1 MTSTASTG
9 AAPFA
14 GLGQLTRL
22 VARRDRV
29 RVLCWVV
36 GIVGLLVVSAES
48 INGLYRTPAEFL
60 QYGTLVK
67 DNAALIVQSGPGYGL
82 DQPTLGSVMMNETG
96 IWTIIAVALMSVFM
110 MVRHTRAEEE
120 SERAELIRSAPVGR
134 HAQLA
139 AALAGTLAAN
149 AVVDVSIVV
158 AFVARDL
165 PLTGSVAFA
174 CALFGAG
181 AVFAAIAAIAAQ
193 VTAGARSAIGLAT
206 ALIAV
211 SFVLRAI
218 GDVGD
223 GRLSWLSPIGW
234 AQAIRAFADERWWV
248 LVLPIVA
255 AAGGMAL
262 AVSLQMRRDLGA
274 GLVGQRPGRATA
286 LPGFTSPLALAT
298 RLHRPAVIGWTV
310 GVALL
315 GFFYGIVAD
324 QAESILEN
332 NPEMADFLAMLGT
345 GSITDAFL
353 ATSMLMM
360 GLVATGYTVSAVLR
374 LRTEETAGRADLILT
389 TPASRRAWMSSHL
402 LLACGGTTVVMSV
415 TGAAMGVG
423 LASVTGDLWQ
433 IPRLLG
439 AALAMV
445 PALMVVAGLAAVL
458 YGLLPKWAPL
468 AWGIVAFVVV
478 VGLLQGIL
486 DLPQWVLDLSPFE
499 HVPAIPAA
507 PFEPMPIVLLLA
519 TAGALIG
526 GGMAALQR
534 RDIG

>member
-181 AVFAAIAAIAAQ
+181 AV
-193 VTAGARSAIGLAT
+193 
-206 ALIAV
+206 
-211 SFVLRAI
+211 
-218 GDVGD
+218 
-223 GRLSWLSPIGW
+223 
-234 AQAIRAFADERWWV
+234 
-248 LVLPIVA
+248 
-255 AAGGMAL
+255 
-262 AVSLQMRRDLGA
+262 
-274 GLVGQRPGRATA
+274 
-286 LPGFTSPLALAT
+286 
-298 RLHRPAVIGWTV
+298 
-310 GVALL
+310 
-315 GFFYGIVAD
+315 
-324 QAESILEN
+324 
-332 NPEMADFLAMLGT
+332 
-345 GSITDAFL
+345 
-353 ATSMLMM
+353 
-360 GLVATGYTVSAVLR
+360 
-374 LRTEETAGRADLILT
+374 
-389 TPASRRAWMSSHL
+389 
-402 LLACGGTTVVMSV
+402 
-415 TGAAMGVG
+415 
-423 LASVTGDLWQ
+423 
-433 IPRLLG
+433 
-439 AALAMV
+439 
-445 PALMVVAGLAAVL
+445 
-458 YGLLPKWAPL
+458 
-468 AWGIVAFVVV
+468 
-478 VGLLQGIL
+478 
-486 DLPQWVLDLSPFE
+486 
-499 HVPAIPAA
+499 
-507 PFEPMPIVLLLA
+507 
-519 TAGALIG
+519 
-526 GGMAALQR
+526 
-534 RDIG
+534 